1 MIYQKKLSLEISLII
16 MISVIWYLSLSL
28 VNNTAW
34 SLPSPLMVSTRDVFD
49 TKTGNELQDSNTAF
63 EDVPTLLG
71 LNANNCPGEL
81 AIYIHGVWATPE
93 AAKEQTERVFL
104 SLQNL
109 QYNIPIIGYSWNSDT
124 AFSLE
129 DPSLS
134 NKGWNTAKLI
144 ANKNGPLLAK
154 FIVGYKEICPND
166 EIRLIAHSLGSRVTL
181 SALQSLH
188 DNDKNDIIES
198 VHLMGAAV
206 DDDQI
211 SLNPHDCDTNMVPK
225 LKCSG
230 EAINSTTRAFFNL
243 YNNADIMLTSPIAGD
258 TEGDNPYK
266 KAEKDKA
273 LGGFGKQIGI
283 IPPSNYHERD
293 VENFIPTSFEP
304 DVEDANGDKEC
315 DIPFSSGGFTAC
327 FLSFKGDNHMGYMGY
342 RDPVNNK
349 KIIDPGAIVVVVDDW
364 RISNR

>member
-1 MIYQKKLSLEISLII
+1 MTYQKKLTLEISLII
-16 MISVIWYLSLSL
+16 MISVIWYFSIFL
-28 VNNTAW
+28 VNNTVW
-34 SLPSPLMVSTRDVFD
+34 SLSSPLIVSTRDVID
-49 TKTGNELQDSNTAF
+49 NKTGNALKDLNTAF

-93 AAKEQTERVFL
+93 AAKEQTQRVFL
-104 SLQNL
+104 SLQHLKNK
-109 QYNIPIIGYSWNSDT
+109 IPVIGYSWNSDT
-124 AFSLE
+124 AFSLDDE
-129 DPSLS
+129 DLS
-134 NKGWNTAKLI
+134 KKGWNIAKLI

-154 FIVGYKEICPND
+154 FILGYKEICPND

-188 DNDKNDIIES
+188 DNNKNNIIES
-198 VHLMGAAV
+198 VHLLGAAV

-211 SLNPHDCDTNMVPK
+211 SLNPRDCDTNMPPK

-230 EAINSTTRAFFNL
+230 EAINSTTKEFFNL
-243 YNNADIMLTSPIAGD
+243 YDEADIMLAPATAGFD
-258 TEGDNPYK
+258 EEPNPYK
-266 KAEKDKA
+266 NSENDKA
-273 LGGFGKQIGI
+273 LGGFGKEIGI
-283 IPPSNYHERD
+283 IPPPNYHEKN
-293 VENFIPTSFEP
+293 VENFIPTRFDV

-315 DIPFSSGGFTAC
+315 DIPFSSFGFKSC

-342 RDPVNNK
+342 RNPSNIN

-364 RISNR
+364 RVSNR

>member
-16 MISVIWYLSLSL
+16 MISVTWYLSLSV

-34 SLPSPLMVSTRDVFD
+34 SLSSPLIVSTRDVFD
-49 TKTGNELQDSNTAF
+49 NKTGNELQDLNTAF
-63 EDVPTLLG
+63 EDVPTLLN

-104 SLQNL
+104 SLQHL
-109 QYNIPIIGYSWNSDT
+109 KYKIPVIGFSWDSNT
-124 AFSLE
+124 AFSFDDE
-129 DPSLS
+129 DLS
-134 NKGWNTAKLI
+134 TKGWNIAKLI
-144 ANKNGPLLAK
+144 ANNNGPLLAK
-154 FIVGYKEICPND
+154 FILGYKEICPND

-188 DNDKNDIIES
+188 DNDKNSIIES
-198 VHLMGAAV
+198 VHLLGAAV

-211 SLNPHDCDTNMVPK
+211 SLNPQNCDKNMQPK

-230 EAINSTTRAFFNL
+230 EAINSTTKEFFNL
-243 YNNADIMLTSPIAGD
+243 YNEADIMLTPPVAGD
-258 TEGDNPYK
+258 KEGKNPYK
-266 KAEKDKA
+266 NAENDKA
-273 LGGFGKQIGI
+273 LGGFGKEIGI
-283 IPPSNYHERD
+283 IPPSNYNEKN

-304 DVEDANGDKEC
+304 AVEDANGDKEC
-315 DIPFSSGGFTAC
+315 DIPLSIGFKTC

-342 RDPVNNK
+342 RDPINNK

-364 RISNR
+364 RVSNR